1 MNSQT
6 HKQACYWLP
15 RDLVDAV
22 QAEADRQSKK
32 LGLAVRPA
40 AIVRQAL
47 EARLRRVSRRQA
59 VTQSA

>member
-1 MNSQT
+1 VKSET

-15 RDLVDAV
+15 RDLVEAV

-32 LGLAVRPA
+32 LGLSVKPA

-47 EARLRRVSRRQA
+47 EARLRRVQRRA
-59 VTQSA
+59 VTQSV